1 MSPVVLSI
9 RPCLMVSSQWMVP
22 HGIIPCL
29 MVSPQNSVAA
39 SIRSGLCIFLS
50 TVHSGYGY
58 RVTGSGDDFV
68 SSVYCNKT
76 VQFVFN
82 LPEQKHPTPIFKTA
96 ESNWRFSAG
105 TCVRLPPVSVP
116 GTRFCHGWYTP
127 VCACYDRVP
136 VPVQLEVPVL
146 VRDPVGLTMA

>member
-1 MSPVVLSI
+1 MSPVPLSI
-9 RPCLMVSSQWMVP
+9 RPCLMVSPQWMIPREREQWMVP

-29 MVSPQNSVAA
+29 MVSPQDSVAA

-50 TVHSGYGY
+50 TVHSGHRY

-76 VQFVFN
+76 VQFVFS
-82 LPEQKHPTPIFKTA
+82 LPELPVKHPTPFFKTA
-96 ESNWRFSAG
+96 ESNLRFSAG
-105 TCVRLPPVSVP
+105 TRVRLPPVSVP

-127 VCACYDRVP
+127 VCACYDW
-136 VPVQLEVPVL
+136 VL
-146 VRDPVGLTMA
+146 VHW